1 MVCFDVAALLPTWH
15 KKEVLWESY
24 EITSTKSSLSDVSYL
39 PAEGTIVLLGT
50 ERTQTGGGRMQIYV
64 FQVGPIGSVL
74 LVKSGWFN

>member
-1 MVCFDVAALLPTWH
+1 MCTLSVAAEIVVMQFFLPG
-15 KKEVLWESY
+15 
-24 EITSTKSSLSDVSYL
+24 YL
-39 PAEGTIVLLGT
+39 IVLLGT